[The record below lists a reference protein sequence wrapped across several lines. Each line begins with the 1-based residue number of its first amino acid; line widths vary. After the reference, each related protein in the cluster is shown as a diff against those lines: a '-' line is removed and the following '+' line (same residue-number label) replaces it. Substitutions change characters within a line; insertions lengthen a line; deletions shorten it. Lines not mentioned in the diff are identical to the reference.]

1 MSTTQARIRAPSS
14 TFPSD
19 PDRRPRWF
27 SVFGMDGPTPYWVGT
42 SYSGNTTVVHKH
54 CPLDYCMPHDLP
66 IDLSNHNEQFNRSG
80 TLCGGCKTN
89 LSAVFGSSQCLQCS
103 HWWLFLVPLFA
114 LVGIALVFLLTV
126 LNLTVSIGTINGLIF
141 YANIVRANM
150 AIFFPPTHSTA
161 VMIPR
166 VFIAWLNLDIGI
178 DVCFYNGMDTYAKT
192 WLQLVFPAYLWTM
205 MIVIIV
211 SSRYFTWAA
220 KLSGK
225 NSVPVLATLFLLSY
239 AKLLR
244 FIVATFSFTTL
255 ITYQKRRCSQLLK
268 EVCLALRWQCAILE
282 RKTHSLVL
290 GSASHPISPLWSIHF
305 STDLSSVSS
314 EEIQL

>member
-1 MSTTQARIRAPSS
+1 
-14 TFPSD
+14 
-19 PDRRPRWF
+19 
-27 SVFGMDGPTPYWVGT
+27 
-42 SYSGNTTVVHKH
+42 
-54 CPLDYCMPHDLP
+54 MPHDLS
-66 IDLSNHNEQFNRSG
+66 IDLNNPDEQCQFNHSG

-126 LNLTVSIGTINGLIF
+126 LNLTVSIGIINGLIF
-141 YANIVRANM
+141 YANIVGANM
-150 AIFFPPTHSTA
+150 AVFFPPTHSTA

-211 SSRYFTWAA
+211 SSHYFTWAA
-220 KLSGK
+220 KLDGK

-244 FIVATFSFTTL
+244 VIISTFSFTTL
-255 ITYQKRRCSQLLK
+255 ITYQS
-268 EVCLALRWQCAILE
+268 
-282 RKTHSLVL
+282 
-290 GSASHPISPLWSIHF
+290 
-305 STDLSSVSS
+305 
-314 EEIQL
+314 